1 MTTSCKKLEVLVP
14 WDNVFSTYL
23 LGTDVLTSRLISGN
37 LVMIFS
43 KEQGKLSSI
52 LFIES

>member
-14 WDNVFSTYL
+14 GASVISTYL
-23 LGTDVLTSRLISGN
+23 IGTDVLPSGLVSGN
-37 LVMIFS
+37 LVMILS
-43 KEQGKLSSI
+43 EEQGKLSSI